1 MFRRTETHPFRRD
14 LVREYLTQKWLVR
27 PVVYP
32 LVTLLW
38 PILVWGL
45 GLSPLA
51 ALVPTVGGYII
62 ATIGIEL
69 GYFVGEKL
77 VKLGTYPT
85 MLAMELGPV
94 HNLGKACQKG
104 VETVASW
111 LNAKAA
117 VLVCLQR
124 DGEGWEAWG
133 AYNLPH
139 NWPEKV
145 QTASLNLQP
154 FEEAIRREQ
163 VIVRPLEHDDAWAFF
178 VGDGYQAAY
187 VPVMS
192 LDTPVGV
199 LSLIGNKSNPDL
211 KDRRLLTAL
220 GMVMGL
226 ILDNIRLYDYEY
238 QAVLEILCSA
248 LDLRDRVTEG
258 HSRRVAALSLGV
270 AREMGV
276 NRAMLKDLERAAI
289 LHDIG
294 KITVPDAVLSKPGP
308 LTDAEWEEMH
318 RHPVVGFDMVR
329 NVPLLRQ
336 AADIIYAH
344 HEHFDGSGYPNAL
357 KGEEIPLGA
366 RIFAVVDAYDAITSD
381 RPYRKARPHEYA
393 LEEIKRETGTQFDPK
408 VVDAFFEAGE
418 KGLLRGDG
426 SSPVSGQRLRQP
438 PARALP
444 AARRG

>member
-1 MFRRTETHPFRRD
+1 
-14 LVREYLTQKWLVR
+14 
-27 PVVYP
+27 
-32 LVTLLW
+32 
-38 PILVWGL
+38 
-45 GLSPLA
+45 
-51 ALVPTVGGYII
+51 
-62 ATIGIEL
+62 
-69 GYFVGEKL
+69 
-77 VKLGTYPT
+77 
-85 MLAMELGPV
+85 MLAMEVGPV
-94 HNLGKACQKG
+94 HNLSKACQKG

-111 LNAKAA
+111 LNARAA
-117 VLVCLQR
+117 VLVCFQR
-124 DGEGWEAWG
+124 DGQGWEAWG

-163 VIVRPLEHDDAWAFF
+163 VIVRRLEHDDAWSFF
-178 VGDGYQAAY
+178 FGSDYQAVY

-192 LDTPVGV
+192 LDTPIGV
-199 LSLIGNKSNPDL
+199 LSLIGDKSAADL
-211 KDRRLLTAL
+211 KDRTLLTAL

-238 QAVLEILCSA
+238 QAVLEILCAA
-248 LDLRDRVTEG
+248 LDRRDRATEG
-258 HSRRVAALSLGV
+258 HSRRVAELSLVV
-270 AREMGV
+270 ARELGI
-276 NRAMLKDLERAAI
+276 NRGRFKDLERAAI

-294 KITVPDAVLSKPGP
+294 KIVVADAILSKPAP
-308 LTDAEWEEMH
+308 LTEAEWEEMR
-318 RHPVVGFDMVR
+318 RHPTVGFDMVR

-344 HEHFDGSGYPNAL
+344 HEHFNGSGYPHGL

-393 LEEIKRETGTQFDPK
+393 LEEIKRNTGTQFDPK
-408 VVDAFFEAGE
+408 VVDAFLKAEE

-426 SSPVSGQRLRQP
+426 RSPVSGQPLRQP
-438 PARALP
+438 PAHAFP
-444 AARRG
+444 AAT